1 MFILNEKLLLFNK
14 KNEILPIMS
23 PPLSQKSLANVC
35 LFCGEGL
42 SSPLM
47 CTFCGF
53 KFCEEHKSS
62 ESHQCIKTRYTEYI
76 KKNPGTNPNI
86 SKGNFRV
93 VCEVCGFNTTKGV
106 PIEYAGEELIQ
117 HTQIVGCAEKVFLE
131 EINSKD
137 NSLQIDSVTGEEK
150 SPEISQQTITNE
162 SQNPSETTQ
171 NTSNKTSI
179 LDEILKLATL
189 KEKGMISEQE
199 FLYIKKELIRKL
211 Q

>member
-1 MFILNEKLLLFNK
+1 MT
-14 KNEILPIMS
+14 
-23 PPLSQKSLANVC
+23 LSQKSLANVC

-42 SSPLM
+42 SSPSM

-53 KFCEEHKSS
+53 KFCEEHKST

-76 KKNPGTNPNI
+76 RKNPTSNPNI
-86 SKGNFRV
+86 SKGNFTV
-93 VCEVCGFNTTKGV
+93 VCEVCGFSTTKGV

-117 HTQIVGCAEKVFLE
+117 HTQIVGCTEKIFLVE
-131 EINSKD
+131 ENSKD
-137 NSLQIDSVTGEEK
+137 TSLQIDSVSGEEK
-150 SPEISQQTITNE
+150 SPQISQEDISDVTQNTNE
-162 SQNPSETTQ
+162 TPQ

-199 FLYIKKELIRKL
+199 FLYIKQELIRKL
-211 Q
+211 V

>member
-14 KNEILPIMS
+14 KSEILPIMT
-23 PPLSQKSLANVC
+23 LSQKSLANIC

-42 SSPLM
+42 SSPSM

-53 KFCEEHKSS
+53 KFCEEHKST

-76 KKNPGTNPNI
+76 RKNLASNPDV

-93 VCEVCGFNTTKGV
+93 VCDVCGFSTTKGV

-117 HTQIVGCAEKVFLE
+117 HTQLVGCAEKVFLE
-131 EINSKD
+131 EVNSKD
-137 NSLQIDSVTGEEK
+137 TSLQIDSVSGEEK
-150 SPEISQQTITNE
+150 NPQISQEDTTDVA
-162 SQNPSETTQ
+162 QNTSETTQ

-179 LDEILKLATL
+179 LDEILKLGTL
-189 KEKGMISEQE
+189 KDKGIISEQE
-199 FLYIKKELIRKL
+199 FLFIKQELIRKL

>member
-14 KNEILPIMS
+14 KNEILPIMTV
-23 PPLSQKSLANVC
+23 SQKTLANVC

-42 SSPLM
+42 NSPSM

-53 KFCEEHKSS
+53 KFCEEHKST

-76 KKNPGTNPNI
+76 RKNLGSNPNV

-93 VCEVCGFNTTKGV
+93 VCDVCGFSTAKGV

-117 HTQIVGCAEKVFLE
+117 HTQLVGCAEKVFLE
-131 EINSKD
+131 EVNSKD
-137 NSLQIDSVTGEEK
+137 TSLKIDSVSGEEK
-150 SPEISQQTITNE
+150 NPQISQEDTTDLTPNTNE
-162 SQNPSETTQ
+162 TNQ

-179 LDEILKLATL
+179 LDEILKLGTL

-199 FLYIKKELIRKL
+199 FLFIKQQLLRKL
-211 Q
+211 I

>member
-1 MFILNEKLLLFNK
+1 MN
-14 KNEILPIMS
+14 
-23 PPLSQKSLANVC
+23 LSQKSLANVC

-53 KFCEEHKSS
+53 KFCEDHKSS

-76 KKNPGTNPNI
+76 RKNPGSNPDI

-93 VCEVCGFNTTKGV
+93 VCEMCGFRTTKGV
-106 PIEYAGEELIQ
+106 PIEYAGEELVQ
-117 HTQIVGCAEKVFLE
+117 HTQIIGCSEKVFLE
-131 EINSKD
+131 EFNSTE
-137 NSLQIDSVTGEEK
+137 NSLQIDSVSGEEK
-150 SPEISQQTITNE
+150 SHEVS
-162 SQNPSETTQ
+162 SQNIINVPQNPADIPQ
-171 NTSNKTSI
+171 NTYSKKTSI
-179 LDEILKLATL
+179 VDEIVKLAAL

>member
-1 MFILNEKLLLFNK
+1 MTQ
-14 KNEILPIMS
+14 
-23 PPLSQKSLANVC
+23 SQKSLANVC

-42 SSPLM
+42 SSPSM

-62 ESHQCIKTRYTEYI
+62 QSHQCIKTRYSEYI
-76 KKNPGTNPNI
+76 RKNPGRNPDI

-117 HTQIVGCAEKVFLE
+117 HTQIVGCTDKVFLE
-131 EINSKD
+131 EVNSKD
-137 NSLQIDSVTGEEK
+137 TTLQIDSVSGEEK
-150 SPEISQQTITNE
+150 IPEISQQETADV
-162 SQNPSETTQ
+162 SQNPTDSEQSTPM
-171 NTSNKTSI
+171 KASI
-179 LDEILKLATL
+179 IDEIVKLAAL

>member
-1 MFILNEKLLLFNK
+1 MA
-14 KNEILPIMS
+14 
-23 PPLSQKSLANVC
+23 PLSQKSLANVC

-42 SSPLM
+42 RSPQM

-53 KFCEEHKSS
+53 KFCEEHKATDN
-62 ESHQCIKTRYTEYI
+62 HQCIKTRYTEYI
-76 KKNPGTNPNI
+76 KKNYGRNPNI

-93 VCEVCGFNTTKGV
+93 VCEVCGFSTSKGV

-117 HTQIVGCAEKVFLE
+117 HTQIVGCTEKVFLE
-131 EINSKD
+131 EVDSKDTSLEINSVSDEDK
-137 NSLQIDSVTGEEK
+137 NQ
-150 SPEISQQTITNE
+150 EISQQSISDV
-162 SQNPSETTQ
+162 SQEISE
-171 NTSNKTSI
+171 NKEGTSKKTSI
-179 LDEILKLATL
+179 IDEIVKLAAL

>member
-1 MFILNEKLLLFNK
+1 MN
-14 KNEILPIMS
+14 
-23 PPLSQKSLANVC
+23 LSQKSLANLC

-42 SSPLM
+42 RSPLM

-53 KFCEEHKSS
+53 KFCEEHKST

-76 KKNPGTNPNI
+76 RKNQGGNPNI
-86 SKGNFRV
+86 SKGDFRV
-93 VCEVCGFNTTKGV
+93 VCDMCGFCTTKGV

-117 HTQIVGCAEKVFLE
+117 HTQIVGCSEKVFLE
-131 EINSKD
+131 EVNST
-137 NSLQIDSVTGEEK
+137 NTSLQIDSVSSEENSQEASSQK
-150 SPEISQQTITNE
+150 TINAPQNLNEISQ
-162 SQNPSETTQ
+162 
-171 NTSNKTSI
+171 NTSSKKTSI
-179 LDEILKLATL
+179 IDEIVKLAAL

>member
-1 MFILNEKLLLFNK
+1 MN
-14 KNEILPIMS
+14 
-23 PPLSQKSLANVC
+23 LSQKSLANVC

-42 SSPLM
+42 NSPLM

-53 KFCEEHKSS
+53 KFCEDHKTT

-76 KKNPGTNPNI
+76 RKNPGTNPDV
-86 SKGNFRV
+86 SKGTFRV
-93 VCEVCGFNTTKGV
+93 VCDVCGFSTTKGV

-117 HTQIVGCAEKVFLE
+117 HTQIVGCSEKVFLE
-131 EINSKD
+131 ESNTKD
-137 NSLQIDSVTGEEK
+137 TSLQIDSVSGEEK
-150 SPEISQQTITNE
+150 SHEVSSQNTIDAP
-162 SQNPSETTQ
+162 QNPSEISQ
-171 NTSNKTSI
+171 STSYKKTSI
-179 LDEILKLATL
+179 IDEIVKLAAL

>member
-1 MFILNEKLLLFNK
+1 M
-14 KNEILPIMS
+14 

-47 CTFCGF
+47 CTYCGF
-53 KFCEEHKSS
+53 KFCEDHKSS
-62 ESHQCIKTRYTEYI
+62 QSHQCIKTRYTEYI
-76 KKNPGTNPNI
+76 RKNPGTNPDI

-93 VCEVCGFNTTKGV
+93 VCDVCGFNTSKGV

-117 HTQIVGCAEKVFLE
+117 HTQIVGCTEKVFLE
-131 EINSKD
+131 EVNSKN
-137 NSLQIDSVTGEEK
+137 NSLQIDSVSGEEK
-150 SPEISQQTITNE
+150 SSDVSQHTITNV
-162 SQNPSETTQ
+162 SQNPNEITQ

-179 LDEILKLATL
+179 LDEILKLASL

-199 FLYIKKELIRKL
+199 FLFIKQQLLRKL

>member
-1 MFILNEKLLLFNK
+1 MTQ
-14 KNEILPIMS
+14 
-23 PPLSQKSLANVC
+23 SQKSLANVC

-42 SSPLM
+42 SAPLM

-76 KKNPGTNPNI
+76 RKKPGSNPNI

-93 VCEVCGFNTTKGV
+93 VCDVCGFSTSKAV

-117 HTQIVGCAEKVFLE
+117 HTQIVGCTEKVFLE
-131 EINSKD
+131 ETNSND
-137 NSLQIDSVTGEEK
+137 NSFQFDSVTGDEK
-150 SPEISQQTITNE
+150 NQDISSQEATEGQQNHNE
-162 SQNPSETTQ
+162 VKQNHTK
-171 NTSNKTSI
+171 KTSI
-179 LDEILKLATL
+179 IDEIFKLAAL